1 MTFNRRDFISSTA
14 ALALAAAASVLRAED
29 YPARPIKMVVPF
41 PPGGALDT
49 YVRAVLPELEKQL
62 GQPVVP
68 ENIGG
73 AGGGI
78 GAASVARAKADGYTL
93 MAAPIQTLS
102 MNPALQPKLTYDPV
116 KDFVAVFQT
125 VTVNYIL
132 VVNPSLPFKTLPE
145 LIAYAKANP
154 GRLSYATSGNGSAQ
168 HMAVALLESKAGI
181 DLLQIPYKGMGPA
194 ITDLLGGQVQLA
206 IADQPSL
213 MQHIKAGKL
222 RALAVAGRKRSRDLP
237 ELPTI
242 AEAAQLPDYEAV
254 AWQGIVAPAATPP
267 AIVRRVNEAFAK
279 VHATPAVAE
288 RLTALGFDLVG
299 GTPESFRQ
307 FLEADIAKWKKV
319 VRDNKIQPD

>member
-1 MTFNRRDFISSTA
+1 MSFTRRNFVASA
-14 ALALAAAASVLRAED
+14 AGLALLAAAPGVSAQD
-29 YPARPIKMVVPF
+29 YPTRPIKIVVPF
-41 PPGGALDT
+41 PPGGALDA

-62 GQPVVP
+62 GQAVVA

-78 GAASVARAKADGYTL
+78 GAAAVARARPDGHTL

-102 MNPALQPKLTYDPV
+102 MNPALQPKLTYDPL
-116 KDFVAVFQT
+116 KDFVTVFQT

-132 VVNPSLPFKTLPE
+132 VVNQSLPFKTLAE
-145 LIAYAKANP
+145 LIAHAKSNP
-154 GRLSYATSGNGSAQ
+154 GRLTYATSGNGSAQ

-194 ITDLLGGQVQLA
+194 ITDLLGGQVHMA

-213 MQHIKAGKL
+213 MPHIKAGKL
-222 RALAVAGRKRSRDLP
+222 RALAVGGPKRSSALP
-237 ELPTI
+237 DLPTI

-254 AWQGIVAPAATPP
+254 AWQGIVAPAGTP
-267 AIVRRVNEAFAK
+267 AAVVRRVNDAFAK
-279 VHATPAVAE
+279 VHATPAIAE
-288 RLTALGFDLVG
+288 RLGGMGFELAG
-299 GTPESFRQ
+299 GSPESFRQ

-319 VRDNKIQPD
+319 VRDNNIKAD